1 MTCRKGGHND
11 PLRLMTSERS
21 LAYGRV
27 MKTLED
33 LGPAKLHDL
42 ERQRVRQAADT
53 LFFATPE
60 DPGVSDALSDIEQLR
75 GFLVDSGRW
84 TGETA
89 GRLAED
95 VSACGPEF
103 LGGPVHERAA

>member
-1 MTCRKGGHND
+1 
-11 PLRLMTSERS
+11 MTSERS

-53 LFFATPE
+53 LLFADPE
-60 DPGVSDALSDIEQLR
+60 DPGTVDALSDIEQLR

-84 TGETA
+84 TNETA
-89 GRLAED
+89 SRLADD
-95 VSACGPEF
+95 VAACGPVF
-103 LGGPVHERAA
+103 LGGPIHERAA

>member
-1 MTCRKGGHND
+1 
-11 PLRLMTSERS
+11 MTSERS

-53 LFFATPE
+53 LLFAGPTDPGADEAVVDIEHLARFLVETERWTPE
-60 DPGVSDALSDIEQLR
+60 
-75 GFLVDSGRW
+75 
-84 TGETA
+84 TA
-89 GRLAED
+89 ARLADD
-95 VSACGPEF
+95 VVACGP
-103 LGGPVHERAA
+103 GVGAAAA